1 VETQKVGLAS
11 VTFAPLELIKVISMS
26 AAVRHTAIDAFEK
39 YLVEELATCVLE
51 QIAYELVNG
60 QGSEEGEGLGVLAG
74 VTWTTDNSV
83 SYEDGPAYTDFAKMM
98 GLLKRGY
105 GRNAK
110 WAMNTSTLYNQVYT
124 LTDQNDRPI
133 FVPDPRNDEVGRIL
147 GREVIIDDYL
157 DDGVVLLGDWK
168 YMGWNLAN
176 GIMIEVSRESSFK
189 SGLIDYRA
197 LAIADTQVLVAEAF
211 AKLSEAE
218 G

>member
-1 VETQKVGLAS
+1 
-11 VTFAPLELIKVISMS
+11 
-26 AAVRHTAIDAFEK
+26 
-39 YLVEELATCVLE
+39 
-51 QIAYELVNG
+51 
-60 QGSEEGEGLGVLAG
+60 
-74 VTWTTDNSV
+74 
-83 SYEDGPAYTDFAKMM
+83 MM

-211 AKLSEAE
+211 AKLSEAVV
-218 G
+218 